1 MPPDATGEVSALLRA
16 WAGGDPAARDRLAS
30 LVYADLRRVARAR
43 LRGNVSATL
52 TPSDVV
58 QEAYIRLLR
67 QEARWAN
74 RIHFYA
80 VAAEMIRRVLVD
92 RARARAA
99 EKRGGGHLKVDLEHA
114 AEPAARER
122 VDVIDLDRAL
132 SELAVLDA
140 EQARVVELRYFGGLT
155 FEEIAELSG
164 TSASS
169 VKRAWT
175 SARLWLH
182 RRICVDAPRA
192 RAR

>member
-1 MPPDATGEVSALLRA
+1 M
-16 WAGGDPAARDRLAS
+16 
-30 LVYADLRRVARAR
+30 ARAR

-58 QEAYIRLLR
+58 QEAYIRLLH

-99 EKRGGGHLKVDLEHA
+99 EKRGGGQLKVDLEDA

-140 EQARVVELRYFGGLT
+140 EQARIVELRYFGGLT
-155 FEEIAELSG
+155 FEEIAELLG
-164 TSASS
+164 TSATS

-182 RRICVDAPRA
+182 RRIRVDAPRA
-192 RAR
+192 PAR

>member
-1 MPPDATGEVSALLRA
+1 MPPDATTEVSALLRA

-43 LRGNVSATL
+43 LRRNVSATL

-67 QEARWAN
+67 QDARWAN

-99 EKRGGGHLKVDLEHA
+99 QKRGGD
-114 AEPAARER
+114 
-122 VDVIDLDRAL
+122 
-132 SELAVLDA
+132 S
-140 EQARVVELRYFGGLT
+140 
-155 FEEIAELSG
+155 
-164 TSASS
+164 
-169 VKRAWT
+169 
-175 SARLWLH
+175 
-182 RRICVDAPRA
+182 
-192 RAR
+192 